1 MSSERFDIKYSPAP
15 REAIQLLYISKSR
28 YGGDWHS
35 ILHTHACTEVFYCL
49 SGAGQ
54 FNIAGQLHAVSPD
67 DMVIVNPQVE
77 HTELSLNA
85 NPLEYI
91 VLGIAG
97 IEFLFSSPEETYA
110 MLNCRTERD
119 RVLFVLRT
127 LLQEIS
133 LDLDGC
139 EVICQDLLEV
149 LLLWLV
155 RSHAFTVRPCTTPIR
170 SGSKECTAV
179 KRYLDENFKESI
191 TLEQLAGIAHINKYY
206 LSHMFQQEYGVSPI
220 AYLGRQR
227 IAESKHLLEN
237 TNHSL
242 SQIGEMLGFSS
253 LSYFSQCFRKAE
265 GISPNEYRR
274 QVRSGQRR
282 GLDINAKQNLGH

>member
-1 MSSERFDIKYSPAP
+1 MSSERFDVKFSPAP
-15 REAIQLLYISKSR
+15 REAVRLLYISKSR

-35 ILHTHACTEVFYCL
+35 MLHTHSCTEVFYCL

-54 FNIAGQLHAVSPD
+54 FNIAGHLHAVSPD

-85 NPLEYI
+85 NPLEYV
-91 VLGIAG
+91 VLGIEG
-97 IEFLFSSPEETYA
+97 IEFLFSGPEDTYA
-110 MLNCRTERD
+110 MLNCRTERE
-119 RVLFVLRT
+119 RVLFVLRA

-133 LDLDGC
+133 LDADGC
-139 EVICQDLLEV
+139 EVVCQDLLEV

-155 RSHAFTVRPCTTPIR
+155 RSNSFTVRPCSAPIR
-170 SGSKECTAV
+170 SGSKECAAV
-179 KRYLDENFKESI
+179 KRYLEENFKENI
-191 TLEQLAGIAHINKYY
+191 TLEQLAGVAHINKYY
-206 LSHMFQQEYGVSPI
+206 LSHAFQQEYGVSPI

-227 IAESKHLLEN
+227 ISESKYLLEN

-253 LSYFSQCFRKAE
+253 LSYFSQCFHKAE

-274 QVRSGQRR
+274 QVRAGQRKGVGTKER
-282 GLDINAKQNLGH
+282 GKLG